1 MSAESESEFESA
13 PDPRL
18 RSLINTLR
26 PGPVRSVRVVEF
38 DGEDV
43 LVLVGEPG
51 DEDAEVGRIPQHEV
65 SIERVDH
72 PSRVL
77 TIGQQ
82 VEAEEIGRWRGELT
96 LSARACENPELRA
109 YLVGIQPGQVV
120 SGTVSAVHNFGVF
133 VHLDGEPAG
142 LRTGFVRAPD
152 LTWSRIDHPSE
163 AAEAGQRVTGEV
175 IMSETRDG
183 QVTLSLK
190 ALLDDPFVPFAE
202 QEGHVVSGTVT
213 KTAPFGV
220 FVRLAPGIEGLL
232 HVSEMSDA
240 SPGSPD
246 RPVAEGDRI
255 TVRVAEV
262 DLQRHTVRLCA
273 YDS

>member
-1 MSAESESEFESA
+1 MSAESESGSA
-13 PDPRL
+13 SDPRL
-18 RSLINTLR
+18 QSLINTLR
-26 PGPVRSVRVVEF
+26 PGPVRSVRVAGF

-43 LVLVGEPG
+43 LVHVGEPG
-51 DEDAEVGRIPQHEV
+51 DENAEVGRIPPHEV

-72 PSRVL
+72 PSRVF

-96 LSARACENPELRA
+96 LSARACEHPELRA
-109 YLVGIQPGQVV
+109 YLVAVQPGQVV
-120 SGTVSAVHNFGVF
+120 SGTVSAVHDFGVF
-133 VHLDGEPAG
+133 VHLDGEPDG
-142 LRTGFVRAPD
+142 LRTGFVRVPD

-163 AAEAGQRVTGEV
+163 AVEVGQRVTGEV
-175 IMSETRDG
+175 IMSETRNG
-183 QVTLSLK
+183 QVTISLK
-190 ALLDDPFVPFAE
+190 ALLDDPFVPFAA
-202 QEGHVVSGTVT
+202 QEGRVLSGTVT
-213 KTAPFGV
+213 KIVPFGV
-220 FVRLAPGIEGLL
+220 FVLLAPGVEGLL

-262 DLQRHTVRLCA
+262 DLQRHTVGLRA